1 MDINNNYKGIVL
13 AGGSGT
19 RLHPLTKVISKQLLP
34 IYNRPMIFYPLST
47 LISANIKEILIIT
60 TPEDNYMFK
69 NLLGDGSQ
77 WGVSIDYAIQDKP
90 EGIAQSLIIAEDWLS
105 GNPLVLI
112 LGDNLFFGPHLA
124 EIIEDSISTNMGSTI
139 FSYQVDEPQ
148 RYGVID
154 LDNDLNI
161 KAIQEKPENPK
172 SNWIVTGLYIYDNH
186 AVDYVKS
193 LKKSERGEYE
203 ITDLNKLYLEKKLL
217 NPIFLNDKFS
227 WLDTGTFETLF
238 EASKFVKEIEKNSD
252 KKVVDLIIK

>member
-112 LGDNLFFGPHLA
+112 LG
-124 EIIEDSISTNMGSTI
+124 E
-139 FSYQVDEPQ
+139 Q
-148 RYGVID
+148 
-154 LDNDLNI
+154 
-161 KAIQEKPENPK
+161 PK
-172 SNWIVTGLYIYDNH
+172 
-186 AVDYVKS
+186 
-193 LKKSERGEYE
+193 
-203 ITDLNKLYLEKKLL
+203 
-217 NPIFLNDKFS
+217 
-227 WLDTGTFETLF
+227 
-238 EASKFVKEIEKNSD
+238 
-252 KKVVDLIIK
+252 